1 MSVPDPPASRRR
13 RGFGHTVGY
22 AALSCVLAAC
32 GSTVS
37 GHPAAMRQSVVTRHI
52 DGDLTAM
59 LPGQDQFPA
68 GYTTVVASGDRAAAA
83 AADLTAIP
91 PGARVDPP
99 DCAPDPPDP
108 GRTAVVV
115 GTDDR
120 TRATITVVLSRT
132 NEPLS
137 RLGDQLSRCATVHA
151 RHAAID
157 RTITTR
163 LLPPPPVDADDTV
176 AFGRTVT
183 GSPPGS
189 SADPALR
196 TLLAQV
202 GDIRIETAAM
212 TFGAGAPDTPG
223 LDQVFTAAVAK
234 VRTR

>member
-1 MSVPDPPASRRR
+1 MSVPNPPASRKR

-22 AALSCVLAAC
+22 AALSCLLAAC

-37 GHPAAMRQSVVTRHI
+37 GHPTAMRQSVVTRHI

-59 LPGQDQFPA
+59 LPGQDRFPA

-91 PGARVDPP
+91 PGAQIDPP
-99 DCAPDPPDP
+99 GCAPAPPDP
-108 GRTAVVV
+108 TGIAATV

-137 RLGDQLSRCATVHA
+137 SLGDQLSRCPTVHA

-157 RTITTR
+157 RTISTR
-163 LLPPPPVDADDTV
+163 LLPPPPVDADETL

-183 GSPPGS
+183 GAPPGT

-196 TLLAQV
+196 TLLGQV
-202 GDIRIETAAM
+202 GDIRIETTAM
-212 TFGAGAPDTPG
+212 TFGAAAPDTTG
-223 LDQVFTAAVAK
+223 LDQVFTASVAK
-234 VRTR
+234 VRAR

>member
-1 MSVPDPPASRRR
+1 MSVPDPSASRRR
-13 RGFGHTVGY
+13 RGFGRTVGY
-22 AALSCVLAAC
+22 AALSCLLSAC

-37 GHPAAMRQSVVTRHI
+37 GHPTAMHQSAVTRHV

-59 LPGQDQFPA
+59 LPGQDRFPA

-83 AADLTAIP
+83 AADLSAIP
-91 PGARVDPP
+91 PGARIDPP
-99 DCAPDPPDP
+99 DCAPDPLDP
-108 GRTAVVV
+108 GRIAVVV

-196 TLLAQV
+196 TLFAQV
-202 GDIRIETAAM
+202 GDIRIETTAM
-212 TFGAGAPDTPG
+212 TFGADAPDTTG